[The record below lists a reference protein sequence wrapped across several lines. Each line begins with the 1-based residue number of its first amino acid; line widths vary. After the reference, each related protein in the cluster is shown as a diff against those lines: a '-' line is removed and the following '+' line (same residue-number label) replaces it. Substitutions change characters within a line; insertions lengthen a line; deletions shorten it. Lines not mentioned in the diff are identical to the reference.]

1 VPYCTNCGTQ
11 ERDDQKFCAV
21 CGAASSGSSAAV
33 PMPSMSSMPSMPVL
47 AESEWTGE
55 AQVRIGFSMDPA
67 RQKRWTIFL
76 RVFLSFPLLIVAA
89 VINIVAGL
97 FAVGAW
103 FCALITGRVP
113 DDIQRFITNA
123 LRLYANVLFYA
134 CFLTSRWPGISFN
147 PKPNDQVTLDIDHV
161 NLNRWAVFFRYPLLI
176 PSAIVGG
183 LLFYG
188 SYPVLVVMWLWG
200 TITGREPR
208 PLHQALS
215 LALRFQI
222 RYQAFAS
229 MMTPTQP
236 FKGLFGDGK
245 ILPSTEVATSV
256 GLDPTTSPQVALPQ
270 SVSPPT
276 PSTPTQMTTSAFELT
291 NRWFVVKGAK
301 VVLIVILVLSIPAYV
316 LPFTILSTSLDSFP
330 FVNYWK
336 TVFARVIVSGTEQ
349 NVAHTM
355 NQFEVAAQTCEATHP
370 HTTLCV
376 TNAAAQAY
384 SQLTKQTS
392 LLQNNVFFPSSSL
405 NQAVRYE
412 ATLDTL
418 QVDLVKIENST
429 SFQFDQAIFNNVIPK
444 ALTAS
449 NAAYKALNA
458 QLHK

>member
-1 VPYCTNCGTQ
+1 MPYCTNCGTQ
-11 ERDDQKFCAV
+11 ERDDQRFCVV
-21 CGAASSGSSAAV
+21 CGAATSGASTVA
-33 PMPSMSSMPSMPVL
+33 SMASMASMPALPT
-47 AESEWTGE
+47 SEWMGE
-55 AQVRIGFSMDPA
+55 AQVRVGFLMDPPS
-67 RQKRWTIFL
+67 QSRWTIFL
-76 RVFLSFPLLIVAA
+76 RLFLSLPLLIVAA
-89 VINIVAGL
+89 VINFVAGL

-123 LRLYANVLFYA
+123 LRLYANVLYYA

-161 NLNRWAVFFRYPLLI
+161 NLSRWSVFFRYPLLI
-176 PSAIVGG
+176 PAAIVGG

-188 SYPVLVVMWLWG
+188 SYPVLFVMWFWG

-222 RYQAFAS
+222 RYQAYALI
-229 MMTPTQP
+229 MTPTQP
-236 FKGLFGDGK
+236 FKGFFGDGRDS
-245 ILPSTEVATSV
+245 ISREFAASTGVDSSNVAQGAPSQDAASAVPYASTLAAASTSS
-256 GLDPTTSPQVALPQ
+256 LAS
-270 SVSPPT
+270 
-276 PSTPTQMTTSAFELT
+276 
-291 NRWFVVKGAK
+291 RWYVVKGAK
-301 VVLIVILVLSIPAYV
+301 VVLIVMLVLSIPAYV
-316 LPFTILSTSLDSFP
+316 LPFSILSTGLDSFP
-330 FVNYWK
+330 FVNYWQ
-336 TVFARVIVSGTEQ
+336 TIFARIIISGTEQ
-349 NVAHTM
+349 SVANTM

-370 HTTLCV
+370 HSTLCV

-405 NQAVRYE
+405 NRAVRYE

-418 QVDLVKIENST
+418 EADLVKIENST
-429 SFQFDQAIFNNVIPK
+429 SFQFDQVMLNNSIPK

-449 NAAYKALNA
+449 NAAYEALNS